1 MRRCPYEFLHLHELL
16 VINEGGGMLTVDSI
30 RNAVTKHVRV
40 QEDMIMESA
49 PDTTQ
54 QEILIIRQ

>member
-1 MRRCPYEFLHLHELL
+1 M
-16 VINEGGGMLTVDSI
+16 INEGGGMLTVDSI
-30 RNAVTKHVRV
+30 SNAVTKHVRV

-49 PDTTQ
+49 AGTTLDTTQ